1 MKTTRKFDRKR
12 LREILESYD
21 GNLRMFET
29 LRSSSYEHALA
40 AHSLEELDLFYS
52 KIFEPGLSL
61 KDTAKNCPRWPEG
74 TRLAGERPKA
84 TLLENIHNRFMAERG
99 LNALTVEAER
109 ADAYGLAVRA
119 LPVEGQL
126 NVLDTMLR
134 TIGQEI
140 MSAKMAGL
148 PISKQLQ
155 PVDRF
160 IARQKLALREGDLGV
175 KKKRLKLEER
185 KVKML
190 EKKYRAEV
198 KSQASGGPITKEGW
212 EQIERDLKLI

>member
-1 MKTTRKFDRKR
+1 MKTTQKFDRKR
-12 LREILESYD
+12 LREIVESYD
-21 GNLRMFET
+21 GNMRMFET
-29 LRSSSYEHALA
+29 LRSNSYEQSLA
-40 AHSLEELDLFYS
+40 AHSLEDLDLLYS
-52 KIFEPGLSL
+52 QIFAPGVSL
-61 KDTAKNCPRWPEG
+61 KDTAQSCPPWPEG
-74 TRLAGERPKA
+74 TRLAGERPKVK
-84 TLLENIHNRFMAERG
+84 LLENIYNRFMAERG

-109 ADAYGLAVRA
+109 ADAYGRAVRA

-126 NVLDTMLR
+126 KVLDMMLR

-148 PISKQLQ
+148 PICKQLK

-160 IARQKLALREGDLGV
+160 IARQKLALCEGDLLV

-185 KVKML
+185 KVKLL
-190 EKKYRAEV
+190 EKKYQSEA

-212 EQIERDLKLI
+212 EQIERDLKLL